1 MKCAESSFSHGAG
14 LSAEKKDNG
23 SLWKSHVIAPPW
35 RFTPLGPDQRGVMD
49 RAKFHLHYTQ
59 FTGMEWPLLVKKDCR
74 SKDIVRLLA
83 VVPLS
88 LEDDSDKV
96 IPIPFILD
104 TRASGNP

>member
-1 MKCAESSFSHGAG
+1 MEAY
-14 LSAEKKDNG
+14 G
-23 SLWKSHVIAPPW
+23 SRVLLHRRGDLHPW
-35 RFTPLGPDQRGVMD
+35 DLTKEGVMD

-88 LEDDSDKV
+88 LKDDSDKV

-104 TRASGNP
+104 TGAYGNT